1 MLSSKI
7 HIAPSPML
15 FQWALLHRNPPWSIV
30 YNTVLIR

>member
-15 FQWALLHRNPPWSIV
+15 FQWALLHRNPP
-30 YNTVLIR
+30 